1 MKLTRL
7 SLLYPVGYLVPS
19 GLMLL
24 LAPRTAL
31 WLLLARGDYGDVFPR
46 LGGALTFGL
55 GVLVL
60 QTIRHRTFAL
70 YPTLVGVRIF
80 FCACWL
86 ALYVESRDPLFLS
99 LLGVV
104 GFGVVLSSLAL
115 TLDRRENS

>member
-7 SLLYPVGYLVPS
+7 SLLYPVAYLVPS

-46 LGGALTFGL
+46 LGGALIFGL

-60 QTIRHRTFAL
+60 QTIRHGIDAL
-70 YPTLVGVRIF
+70 YPTLVGIRVF

-86 ALYVESRDPLFLS
+86 ALYIESRDPLFLS

-115 TLDRRENS
+115 TFDRRKNS